1 MVLRVH
7 VGAIAN
13 SDPKQCVLHQLTW
26 SVGRVTIARSL
37 CSRRLNTTVHES
49 RGYIRLILSAGMVL
63 RLELPQSELV
73 FLLVEHSVAPDCT
86 SQEAHSLG
94 TALAQYAVR
103 NMVL

>member
-1 MVLRVH
+1 
-7 VGAIAN
+7 
-13 SDPKQCVLHQLTW
+13 
-26 SVGRVTIARSL
+26 
-37 CSRRLNTTVHES
+37 
-49 RGYIRLILSAGMVL
+49 MVL